1 MANRR
6 VLKESWQVAAL
17 IAEMMKRAKQ
27 TRARL
32 SDRTL
37 KLLAGRV
44 KLENSVREQIRSDA
58 LSYGYL
64 LHKLE
69 AGGPTSGTVVLDL
82 NSLHAAKPLKY
93 KDSFKEDERGKI
105 REGNSDFFVAL
116 HESLLGGDDDDDAG
130 DE

>member
-1 MANRR
+1 MAGRR
-6 VLKESWQVAAL
+6 VLKEPWQVAAL
-17 IAEMMKRAKQ
+17 IAKMMKDAKQ

-37 KLLAGRV
+37 RLLAGRV

-93 KDSFKEDERGKI
+93 KDSFSDDERSKI
-105 REGNSDFFVAL
+105 RVGDADFFVNL
-116 HESLLGGDDDDDAG
+116 HESLLGGDDDDEAD